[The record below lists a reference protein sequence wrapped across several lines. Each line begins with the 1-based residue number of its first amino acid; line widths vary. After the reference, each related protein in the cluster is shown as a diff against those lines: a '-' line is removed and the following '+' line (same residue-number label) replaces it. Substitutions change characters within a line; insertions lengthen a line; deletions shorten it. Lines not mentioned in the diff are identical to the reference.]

1 MVVGLGIVFIVCLA
15 FTTRGQTEKIAATLA
30 FNALVIIAAAAALLL
45 GAGVM
50 AVSAASM
57 MGMLLLTL
65 FYQNGVNAKTKAVFI
80 AMLVVIAVM
89 AVCVWWVC
97 RRAGIYGLNERTWEE
112 DEILMMNLH
121 LRIDMLA
128 VGVFVMLMGLLGA
141 AKDSAMAVASGTFEV
156 MRCHPGMSRAAIVRS
171 GMAIGRDVLG
181 ITINTLFFAAI
192 GESLLL
198 VQLYFDCHYSLGA
211 LLNAKS
217 LFQAA
222 MPVLVGGIGVELS
235 IPVTAAV
242 MAVYG
247 VRKIRQSAESEA
259 PGEGLS
265 AG

>member
-1 MVVGLGIVFIVCLA
+1 MVVGLGIVLLVGLA

-30 FNALVIIAAAAALLL
+30 LNALVIAAAAAALLL
-45 GAGVM
+45 GANVM
-50 AVSAASM
+50 AVSAAGM
-57 MGMLLLTL
+57 LGMLLLTL

-89 AVCVWWVC
+89 AASVWWIC

-121 LRIDMLA
+121 LRVDMLG
-128 VGVFVMLMGLLGA
+128 VGVFVVLMGLLGA

-156 MRCHPGMSRAAIVRS
+156 MRCHPGMSRAAVFRS

-198 VQLYFDCHYSLGA
+198 VQLYFDCHYSLAA
-211 LLNAKS
+211 LINAKS

-222 MPVLVGGIGVELS
+222 MPVLAGGIGVELS

-247 VRKIRQSAESEA
+247 AREIRPSAAPEATDEA
-259 PGEGLS
+259 PAAE
-265 AG
+265 

>member
-1 MVVGLGIVFIVCLA
+1 MVVGLGIVLLVGLA

-30 FNALVIIAAAAALLL
+30 LNALVIAAAAAALLL
-45 GAGVM
+45 GAKVM
-50 AVSAASM
+50 AVSAAGM
-57 MGMLLLTL
+57 LGMLLLTL

-89 AVCVWWVC
+89 AASVWWIC

-121 LRIDMLA
+121 LRVDMLG

-156 MRCHPGMSRAAIVRS
+156 MRCHPGMSRAAVFRS

-198 VQLYFDCHYSLGA
+198 VQLYFDCHYSVAA
-211 LLNAKS
+211 LINAKS

-222 MPVLVGGIGVELS
+222 MPVLAGGIGVELS

-247 VRKIRQSAESEA
+247 AREIRPSAAPEATDEA
-259 PGEGLS
+259 PAAE
-265 AG
+265 